1 MTNDEI
7 SEVFRNIGNLLQIK
21 GDESFRARIYDRA
34 AETIDELS
42 LDLPGLAGEGK
53 LQSIPGIGKAIE
65 QKIIEM
71 LETGQCH
78 FYDNLIQEMGIEVL
92 DLIAIRGV
100 GVKTAGRFYQEL
112 GVKSLSDLREAID
125 TDRLTQMQ
133 RMGAKTIASINEGL
147 QFLEKQR
154 EMRPLRQILP
164 IAEAVFNALRSNSD
178 IKQVEFTG
186 DFRRCEE
193 VLESVEFVAECSSTQ
208 GVVDVLSAVKG
219 VASPAIQ
226 TDTRVVASV
235 DRGFPLRVYCTSAD
249 EYEATLVVTTGAEAH
264 VTRLNQVAASQDI
277 EAMGEQP
284 PDWSKNRAESDIYSQ
299 LGLPFIVPELRGD
312 ADSIEAALVG
322 NLPTL
327 IEQDDLRC
335 DLHMHTNWS
344 DGRAALREMV
354 ETAASLG
361 HEYIAIT
368 DHSESSRVANGLT
381 PQRLRAQI
389 QQVREINA
397 EIDGM
402 EVLAG
407 SEVDILKDGSLDFPD
422 ELLAELD
429 IVVASVHAGL
439 SMSEVEM
446 TDRVIRAIENPYV
459 TIIGHPTGRLLGRR
473 PGFAINLEAV
483 IDAAAAHHVALEI
496 NAAPSRLDLEPSAVR
511 QALAHGVLLSVNTDA
526 HSAPDLGRALF
537 GINIARRGWLERTD
551 VLNTYSLASLKEM
564 MGGRVRGS
572 E

>member
-1 MTNDEI
+1 MN
-7 SEVFRNIGNLLQIK
+7 SCQIGQ
-21 GDESFRARIYDRA
+21 
-34 AETIDELS
+34 
-42 LDLPGLAGEGK
+42 
-53 LQSIPGIGKAIE
+53 
-65 QKIIEM
+65 
-71 LETGQCH
+71 
-78 FYDNLIQEMGIEVL
+78 
-92 DLIAIRGV
+92 
-100 GVKTAGRFYQEL
+100 
-112 GVKSLSDLREAID
+112 
-125 TDRLTQMQ
+125 
-133 RMGAKTIASINEGL
+133 
-147 QFLEKQR
+147 
-154 EMRPLRQILP
+154 
-164 IAEAVFNALRSNSD
+164 
-178 IKQVEFTG
+178 
-186 DFRRCEE
+186 
-193 VLESVEFVAECSSTQ
+193 
-208 GVVDVLSAVKG
+208 
-219 VASPAIQ
+219 
-226 TDTRVVASV
+226 
-235 DRGFPLRVYCTSAD
+235 
-249 EYEATLVVTTGAEAH
+249 
-264 VTRLNQVAASQDI
+264 
-277 EAMGEQP
+277 
-284 PDWSKNRAESDIYSQ
+284 KNRTESDIYSQ
-299 LGLPFIVPELRGD
+299 LGLPFIAPELRGD
-312 ADSIEAALVG
+312 ADSIEAALAD

-344 DGRAALREMV
+344 DGRATLREMV

-389 QQVREINA
+389 QQVHEINA
-397 EIDGM
+397 EVDGM

-439 SMSEVEM
+439 SMNEVEM

-496 NAAPSRLDLEPSAVR
+496 NAAPSRLDIEPSAVR

-526 HSAPDLGRALF
+526 HSAPDLARALF
-537 GINIARRGWLERTD
+537 GINVARRGWLERTD
-551 VLNTYSLASLKEM
+551 VLNTYSLTSLKEM

-572 E
+572 G